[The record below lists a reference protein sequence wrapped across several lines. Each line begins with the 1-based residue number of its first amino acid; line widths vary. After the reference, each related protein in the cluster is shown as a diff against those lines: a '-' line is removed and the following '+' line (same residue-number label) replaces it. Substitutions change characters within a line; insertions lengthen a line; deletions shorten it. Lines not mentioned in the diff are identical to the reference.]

1 MRIILKRL
9 LMATACTFLL
19 ALAADAQTFS
29 FSCTRDTTVSGCS
42 PNPCFTLKAIVP
54 DIHGLSDSYFVNQL
68 NTPSS
73 PCLPVYVAP
82 DDPNGTPTGLTI
94 DDRYTGVIDIGFT
107 FPFYGFPYTQLVAST
122 NGVVCFDISR
132 ANAAAQWNIINGAN
146 PQDLPSSFYDPA
158 LIMGPYHDLNP
169 QAPTSPTQRIQYQ
182 VVGTAPARKWILS
195 FYRVPLYS
203 AACQNMIENTHQI
216 ILYESTGMI
225 EVTIFDKQ
233 ICNSW
238 NQGRAMIGLQNFAR
252 TKAVMI
258 PGRRASD
265 PPWGTLGMN
274 ESYRFTPSA
283 GPSLLKR
290 VELFDINGNLIVA
303 GTTVDLGN
311 GTFEASFP
319 LVCPPPGATTP
330 YIVKSTYTKIDD
342 PNAEINGTDT
352 IRITKGPPTDLNA
365 TAAITNTTCGPPS
378 GTITVSVPAGNAPYT
393 YVLDGGAPVVGPS
406 PYTFTGVAAGTHM
419 VVVHDAGG
427 TCSSTLL
434 NLQVVQ
440 TNALTPQ
447 LSNTPTACTGVN
459 NGTITV
465 TIPAGGGTTPPY
477 TCTLDGTVIR
487 VGPSPVVFTNLS
499 PGPHTVSVVDAAGCV
514 SGNLQQIITIGP
526 GVMSDP
532 VTTPTSCTG
541 ATNGTIT
548 MVTGAGVAPF
558 TYQLNAGAPQ
568 ASNVFS
574 NLAAGTYNVTV
585 RDAVGC
591 SVVVP
596 AIVPPGQPLLTTASV
611 SDVSCFGV
619 SDGTITVVQP
629 TSGIPPYSYSL
640 DGVNWQAAAVF
651 SGLPAGAYTVYYR
664 ESNGCSG
671 TTPVTI
677 GSPALLQGAGASVPV
692 ICRGQQNGII
702 AATATGGTAPYEYS
716 INAGTSWQSLD
727 TFFVPAGAY
736 TLMIRDAHG
745 CSVSKPVTVTE
756 PAALTATITTTNATC
771 NGGAD
776 GSIHITGAGGNGT
789 YTYSMDGGP
798 FQSGNNFSA
807 VPGYYDMTVKD
818 NLGCSNL
825 YTVVVGLTN
834 DLTFAPQ
841 TDPVICEGKSVQL
854 QLTSNALQYTWSPA
868 TGLSNASVYNPV
880 ANPTVTTQ
888 YEVTA
893 TLGLCVSKD
902 TVIVHVNAAPVPN
915 AGPDGYICFGQS
927 YQLQGSGGT
936 VFSWSPTG
944 TLSSGTVAG
953 PVATPNQTSMYTLS
967 VTDANGCKSLI
978 TDDVVVDVTPPIH
991 VSVSPADTIAYNG
1004 DQFKITATSA
1014 GNLYNWSPAVG
1025 VSDPNIS
1032 NPVITVGVV
1041 GTDVLYKVTAST
1053 IAGCKGEAYARV
1065 RSYAGPD
1072 IYVPTGFTP
1081 NGDGKN
1087 DKFIPFPVGIKEI
1100 RYFRV
1105 FNRWGQQLF
1114 STSTLNDG
1122 WDGRFGGREQPAGV
1136 YVWMVQGVTKNGKLI
1151 TKSGTVAMFR

>member
-1 MRIILKRL
+1 MR
-9 LMATACTFLL
+9 CLL
-19 ALAADAQTFS
+19 AGINVFLFSAALQAQTFT
-29 FSCTRDTTVSGCS
+29 FQCNRDTTVPGCD
-42 PNPCFTLKAIVP
+42 PNPCFTLKAIIP
-54 DIHGLSDSYFVNQL
+54 DIHGLSDSYTVTQL

-82 DDPNGTPTGLTI
+82 NDPNGTPTGLTI

-132 ANAAAQWNIINGAN
+132 ANAAAQWNIINGGS

-203 AACQNMIENTHQI
+203 ASCQSMIENTHQI
-216 ILYESTGMI
+216 ILYESTGII

-274 ESYRFTPSA
+274 ESYRFVPSA

-290 VELFDINGNLIVA
+290 VELFDISGNLIVA

-311 GTFEASFP
+311 GSFEASFP
-319 LVCPPPGATTP
+319 MVCPPAGATTP
-330 YIVKSTYTKIDD
+330 YIVKSTYAKIDD
-342 PNAEINGTDT
+342 PNTEVYGTDT
-352 IRITKGPPTDLNA
+352 VRITKGPPTDLNA
-365 TAAITNTTCGPPS
+365 TAITTNTPCGPPA
-378 GTITVSVPAGNAPYT
+378 GTIKVTVPSGNAPFT
-393 YVLDGGAPVVGPS
+393 YVLDGGTPVTGPS

-447 LSNTPTACTGVN
+447 LSNTSTACTGVN

-465 TIPAGGGTTPPY
+465 TIPAGSGTTPPY
-477 TCTLDGTVIR
+477 TCTLDGSVIR
-487 VGPSPVVFTNLS
+487 VGASPVVFTNLS

-514 SGNLQQIITIGP
+514 SGNMQQIIAIGP

-548 MVTGAGVAPF
+548 MITGAGVAPF
-558 TYQLNAGAPQ
+558 TYQLNAGVPQ

-591 SVVVP
+591 FVVVP

-629 TSGIPPYSYSL
+629 ASGIPPYSYSL
-640 DGVNWQAAAVF
+640 DGVTWQAGTVF
-651 SGLPAGAYTVYYR
+651 SGLAAGNYTVYYR

-677 GSPALLQGAGASVPV
+677 GSPALLQGGGTSIPV
-692 ICRGQQNGII
+692 VCRGQSNGII
-702 AATATGGTAPYEYS
+702 IGSASGGTQPYEYS
-716 INAGTSWQSLD
+716 INNGTSWQLLD
-727 TFFVPAGAY
+727 TFHVPAGAY

-745 CSVSKPVTVTE
+745 CSLSRTVNVTE
-756 PAALTATITTTNATC
+756 PFALTANISTLNATC

-776 GSIHITGAGGNGT
+776 GQILVLGAGGNST
-789 YTYSMDGGP
+789 YTYSLDGAA
-798 FQSGNNFSA
+798 FQQNNLYSVTSGNHQ
-807 VPGYYDMTVKD
+807 VTVQDM
-818 NLGCSNL
+818 LGCSVS
-825 YTVVVGLTN
+825 YPVTVGLTN
-834 DLTFAPQ
+834 NLTFTPQ
-841 TDPVICEGKSVQL
+841 TDPVICEGKSTQL
-854 QLTSNALQYTWSPA
+854 QLVSNALQYAWTPA
-868 TGLSNASVYNPV
+868 TGLSSTNIYNPV

-888 YEVTA
+888 YIVTA
-893 TLGLCVSKD
+893 TFGLCSAND
-902 TVIVHVNAAPVPN
+902 TVIVNVNAAPIPN

-936 VFSWSPTG
+936 VFSWTPSG
-944 TLSSGTVAG
+944 TLSSSSVAG
-953 PVATPNQTSMYTLS
+953 PVATPNQTSTYTLS
-967 VTDANGCKSLI
+967 VTDAKGCRSLI

-991 VSVSPADTIAYNG
+991 VVVSPADTIAYNG

-1014 GNLYNWSPAVG
+1014 GNLYSWSPAVG

-1041 GTDVLYKVTAST
+1041 GTDVTYKVTAST

-1072 IYVPTGFTP
+1072 IYVPTAFTP

-1087 DKFIPFPVGIKEI
+1087 DKLIPFPVGIKEI

-1122 WDGRFGGREQPAGV
+1122 WDGRFAGHDQASGV